1 LQALQTAIVTLKKSL
16 EQASPFAI
24 DPVPGFNRVCEKLR
38 GHATQEHIANMR
50 LNHKACIAFQ
60 QELQGYEDELKK
72 HGHSVNMENFKDTL
86 IQMTEGFRRLGS
98 KKLYEQ
104 ADFSDVEKALTEH
117 DSACLA
123 LREALNAAIKKLS
136 ALGEKHD

>member
-1 LQALQTAIVTLKKSL
+1 MSRKQQLHKLKELNDLILHITEEFNRHSGDLDEDARAQRFSRLQALQTAIVTLKKSL

-60 QELQGYEDELKK
+60 QELQGY
-72 HGHSVNMENFKDTL
+72 
-86 IQMTEGFRRLGS
+86 
-98 KKLYEQ
+98 
-104 ADFSDVEKALTEH
+104 
-117 DSACLA
+117 
-123 LREALNAAIKKLS
+123 
-136 ALGEKHD
+136 